1 MPPNCFARNWPLTRR
16 FQQRHDTAALS
27 PWEPHYAALFD
38 REHYEKHV
46 NAIHMKG
53 NDNAKKDEADK
64 ATALV
69 QMRMTPE
76 KKSRYV
82 REAKRNGLT
91 ISAWIQRHMDQVCD
105 ESDVNY
111 LKKKA
116 GEQ

>member
-1 MPPNCFARNWPLTRR
+1 MTRLHSPPGSRTTRLCLTENTMT
-16 FQQRHDTAALS
+16 DNN
-27 PWEPHYAALFD
+27 D
-38 REHYEKHV
+38 KHV